1 MKYSLLTTYTGG
13 MLVNVMVSLG
23 IFLMMATISIP
34 YFRSFRQNVELSEAA
49 REIVSNLRYAQ
60 QLTITEQIPHGVYF
74 NDAIDS
80 YYVFKL
86 ITPTSTI
93 KAVSL
98 PADISFDSI
107 SGFTSNLVNF
117 NSYGSVDQ
125 NGKIIISNT
134 NNASSTITVKPS
146 GYVQISN

>member
-1 MKYSLLTTYTGG
+1 MLKTYTGG
-13 MLVNVMVSLG
+13 MLVNVLVSLG
-23 IFLMMATISIP
+23 IILMMATVSMP
-34 YFRSFRQNVELSEAA
+34 YLRSFRQNVELSETA
-49 REIVSNLRYAQ
+49 REIVSDLRYAQ
-60 QLTITEQIPHGVYF
+60 QLTITEQVPHGVYF

-86 ITPTSTI
+86 IIPTSTI

-98 PADISFDSI
+98 PANISFDTI

-125 NGKIIISNT
+125 DGEIILSNT

>member
-1 MKYSLLTTYTGG
+1 MTYSFLKTNSGG
-13 MLVNVMVSLG
+13 MLVNVIVSLG
-23 IFLMMATISIP
+23 IFLLMATISIP
-34 YFRSFRQNVELSEAA
+34 YFRSFRQNVELSETA
-49 REIVSNLRYAQ
+49 REIVSSLRYAQ

-74 NDAIDS
+74 NEAIDS
-80 YYVFKL
+80 YFVFKL

-93 KAVSL
+93 TAVSL
-98 PADISFDSI
+98 PADISFSSV

-125 NGKIIISNT
+125 AGEIILSST